1 MPKNTKVQDLKINVL
16 TEAQYDA
23 AVREEVIG
31 DYELSLLTDM
41 VDKAVQVEVLP
52 TASAEELGNIYQYVG
67 ATNANYTNG
76 YFYKC
81 VSDGAST
88 PAYSWE
94 AISVQSVT
102 KEQVGLGNVDNTSDA
117 DKPISTATQAAL
129 DEKASIVSLEGKLD
143 KTTAASKLYGT
154 NASGQQV
161 RYDLS
166 YFAAASD
173 LDPLVIQW
181 SVLPEPTAS
190 LEGVIYEYVG
200 ETNST
205 YTNGY
210 FYKCV
215 GTSEEIETVS
225 TMPAA
230 SAQEAGK
237 IYQYVGETNS
247 NYTNN
252 TYYKC
257 TSDGLFIDDWSSTE
271 YETFSWKEV
280 ITDTSGIETVSE
292 LPEASEQELGNIYK
306 QGDKYYKCT
315 SFLMAADWGE
325 PDVTAYKWSVVETL
339 DVSDSTYAWEQ
350 VNVQPQPTIGSGVL
364 TIQKNGTAVNT
375 FSANASEDKVI
386 NITVPVN
393 AADVNALPDSTKYA
407 ANASLTMDSST
418 FVVTLQLKDQD
429 GANLG
434 TAQTIDLPL
443 ESVVVSGSYDNTNK
457 KIILTLKDGSTID
470 VPVAD
475 LVAGLQSEITS
486 ENKLDADLVDDTNSV
501 HKFVT
506 AAEKAAWNDKAE
518 VVFREW
524 NEGE

>member
-315 SFLMAADWGE
+315 SFLMAADWGQ